1 MRFRCFDHAP
11 ADTRALAALASCI
24 HAVVLAGMLI
34 LYATLLPTG
43 AWAATGHLGVIGPV
57 YPIAEEDFLKYIERK
72 LKEAKRTGKLDAL
85 GKTMRDRTR
94 QWLETLPAVD
104 GIRTT
109 TEPRSF
115 LFDPSITLP
124 QDIRTP
130 EGRVLAAAG
139 TRINP
144 LDTVSMTKR
153 LLFFDGRDP
162 RQRRLA
168 SQLIAEHGVRLKP
181 VLVAGDFMP
190 LSRAWQ
196 TPVYYDQGGLLTTR
210 FGVTQVPALIYQ
222 EGGRLRID
230 EMLP

>member
-1 MRFRCFDHAP
+1 MRSRCFDH
-11 ADTRALAALASCI
+11 TRLAAALVLCACAALAP
-24 HAVVLAGMLI
+24 AW
-34 LYATLLPTG
+34 

-72 LKEAKRTGKLDAL
+72 LQEAKRSGKLDAL
-85 GKTMRDRTR
+85 GKTMRDKTR
-94 QWLETLPAVD
+94 ERLETLPPLAGV
-104 GIRTT
+104 RTT

-115 LFDPSITLP
+115 TFDPSITLP

-130 EGRVLAAAG
+130 EGQVLAAAG

-168 SQLIAEHGVRLKP
+168 SQLIAEHGMRLKP

-190 LSRAWQ
+190 LSRDWQ
-196 TPVYYDQGGLLTTR
+196 TPVYYDQAGLLTAR
-210 FGVTQVPALIYQ
+210 FGIEQVPALVYQ
-222 EGGRLRID
+222 DGGRLRID